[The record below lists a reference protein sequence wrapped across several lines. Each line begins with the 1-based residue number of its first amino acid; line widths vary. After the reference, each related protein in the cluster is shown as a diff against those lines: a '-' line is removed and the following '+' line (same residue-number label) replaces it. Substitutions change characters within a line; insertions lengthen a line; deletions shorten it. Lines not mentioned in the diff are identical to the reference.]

1 VACDL
6 LLLFE
11 FSRTLRVATALIGGK
26 AFVVDDDR
34 CREPGPALRQS
45 D

>member
-1 VACDL
+1 
-6 LLLFE
+6 LFE